1 MKNDSTI
8 AVSILDFNSRFLRM
22 VFLLL
27 LFIPVSLTAQTDS
40 SAKKEVPATELPDLI
55 APSVELVSMQKGDN
69 SVDLKAVLKAK
80 VKGTFIKLPLLKVT
94 FLSVTDS
101 AENALGFVITDR
113 SGIAVLNVN
122 EKQVVTDKDGKFH
135 FKAQFAGN
143 KQMEPAEE
151 EVIFKRAKLMIT
163 PVKADS
169 LLSAMVKLVDL
180 STGTETPVPEAT
192 LGLYVSRLFNPLKI
206 GEGTTDE
213 NGEAT
218 VEVPANLPG
227 DAKGNIILLAK
238 IEENEIYG
246 NLESSA
252 AQKWGIPVSDKI
264 KELPRTLWSA
274 HPPVWMLVTFAILM
288 IIVWG
293 HYIVILFELFRLR
306 KEEPHATVKTTN
318 T

>member
-8 AVSILDFNSRFLRM
+8 AVSITDFISRIQKI

-40 SAKKEVPATELPDLI
+40 SAKEEAPATEEPALI
-55 APSVELVSMQKGDN
+55 APSVELVSIQKGDN
-69 SVDLKAVLKAK
+69 SIDLRAVLKAK
-80 VKGTFIKLPLLKVT
+80 VKGTFIKLPLLKIT
-94 FLSVTDS
+94 FISVTDS

-113 SGIAVLNVN
+113 SGVAVLNVK
-122 EKQVVTDKDGKFH
+122 EKQIVTDKEGKFH
-135 FKAQFAGN
+135 FKALFSGN
-143 KQMEPAEE
+143 KQMDPAEE

-169 LLSAMVKLVDL
+169 SLSAMLKLVDL

-192 LGLYVSRLFNPLKI
+192 MGLYVSRLFNPLKI

-227 DAKGNIILLAK
+227 DAKGNINLLAK
-238 IEENEIYG
+238 IDENELYG
-246 NLESSA
+246 NLETSIV
-252 AQKWGIPVSDKI
+252 QKWGIPVSDKL
-264 KELPRTLWSA
+264 KTMPRTLWSA
-274 HPPVWMLVTFAILM
+274 HPPIWMLVTFIVLM
-288 IIVWG
+288 VAVWG
-293 HYIVILFELFRLR
+293 HYIVIVFELFRLR
-306 KEEPHATVKTTN
+306 KEEPHPEIKTT
-318 T
+318 